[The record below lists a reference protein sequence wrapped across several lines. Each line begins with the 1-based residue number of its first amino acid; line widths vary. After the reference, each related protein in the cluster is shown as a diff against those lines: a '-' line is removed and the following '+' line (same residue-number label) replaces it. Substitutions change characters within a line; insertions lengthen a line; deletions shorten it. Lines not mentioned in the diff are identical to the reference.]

1 MILVFFFNKPFH
13 PRAVWRG
20 NSLNPSS
27 WGMELLMEESSLGA
41 CAVVYSSRCPHPMQ
55 HRPEETVPPSQLA
68 EGGNGRGARNDCK
81 N

>member
-1 MILVFFFNKPFH
+1 
-13 PRAVWRG
+13 
-20 NSLNPSS
+20 
-27 WGMELLMEESSLGA
+27 MELLMEESSLGA